1 MRSKLQK
8 KLDGVAA
15 QVADSSIQLFSVL
28 GKSDEIKALQ
38 AIHDER
44 KETD

>member
-15 QVADSSIQLFSVL
+15 QVTESSILLFSVL

-38 AIHDER
+38 AIRDE
-44 KETD
+44 KEETD